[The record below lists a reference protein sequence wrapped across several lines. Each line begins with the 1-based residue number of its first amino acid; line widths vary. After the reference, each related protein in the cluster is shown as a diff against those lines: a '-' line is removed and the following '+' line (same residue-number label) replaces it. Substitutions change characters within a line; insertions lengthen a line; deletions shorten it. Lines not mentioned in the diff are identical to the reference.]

1 MAWLGGVL
9 LVGGGLWWALLRC
22 GEKRRRLR
30 LGRELCRQLPTLERG
45 VLVQRRPLWEL
56 AEELSRSGGETAFFW
71 AMLGRRLM
79 GEESCACCWRS
90 ATGVLPAPY
99 DDLLGPLGEA
109 LAGGG
114 RDAEALL
121 IQTRRELTLWL
132 EEAKGKMADEERLMV
147 VLGVSVTAM
156 LALVLI

>member
-30 LGRELCRQLPTLERG
+30 LGRELCRQLPMLERG

-109 LAGGG
+109 LAGDGCMAG
-114 RDAEALL
+114 RFLFLIFTRMAHPEFSSGPSCCAPFLRRVITRLL
-121 IQTRRELTLWL
+121 C
-132 EEAKGKMADEERLMV
+132 V
-147 VLGVSVTAM
+147 CVCVCV
-156 LALVLI
+156 